1 MDFLIIDDDLK
12 FGTTLKMTLESK
24 KFAVTHV
31 STIEA
36 ALKELKTNVFTN
48 IILDLKLDFENG
60 LELLSHKDLISQS
73 KVVVLSGY
81 GSVTSTK
88 YALKNGAFNFI
99 QKPASLDEILKA
111 FEDSDSPSPIPLSVP
126 SLDEVEREHI
136 ERVLKEHGGN
146 ITRSAK
152 ALGLHRRSL
161 QRKISTNPHY
171 ND

>member
-12 FGTTLKMTLESK
+12 FGATLKMSLEGK
-24 KFAVTHV
+24 NFTATHV
-31 STIEA
+31 ATIEE
-36 ALKELKTNVFTN
+36 ALQKLKTTTFTN
-48 IILDLKLDFENG
+48 ILLDLKLDLENG
-60 LELLSHKDLISQS
+60 LELFSHKDLITNS
-73 KVVVLSGY
+73 KIVVLSGY

-136 ERVLKEHGGN
+136 DRVLKEHGGN

-161 QRKISTNPHY
+161 QRKISISPLK
-171 ND
+171 